1 VEITAG
7 HLGAAAFDG
16 ALDGL
21 DEEQLPDG
29 RDLVTVERFTE
40 VWEAHIL
47 RARLEAEGLLASI
60 ADEHLVAMDWFY
72 SNAIGGVRVQVPAC
86 ELDRAREILTALQR
100 GDYELH
106 DDADTA
112 ADESASR

>member
-1 VEITAG
+1 MDITAEE
-7 HLGAAAFDG
+7 LE
-16 ALDGL
+16 GL
-21 DEEQLPDG
+21 EVEHLPDG
-29 RDLVTVERFTE
+29 RDLVTVQRFTE

-47 RARLEAEGLLASI
+47 RARLEAEGLMASI

-72 SNAIGGVRVQVPAC
+72 SMAIGGVRVQVPVC
-86 ELDRAREILTALQR
+86 ELRRALEVLAALQR

-112 ADESASR
+112 AP